1 MRLPDVISFIYFLT
15 CAVYFFYGMLILS
28 RNTKS
33 TMHWLVFCCC
43 LDMSLW
49 AISFAIGNMAPDE
62 ASCLVWRRI
71 GSVGW
76 GSMFSYFLHYI
87 LLLTGSRLM
96 RKKWIYLLLYVPAVL
111 NIFLYGIYTKTAEAS
126 YHLQYT
132 YSGWINVA
140 GNTVL
145 DWYYNVYYVG
155 FATTG
160 IALLLHWGF
169 RSKDAAK
176 RKQAFFIGFSFIFA
190 IILGTLTEYTIN
202 AMFQVKVPQM
212 APVIILIPIT
222 IMLYF
227 IQKTGFMYVASA
239 SNEPLA
245 NQVLSE
251 YATAKL
257 YLYIFVIYMVAGF
270 INFGVMFFSKR
281 EPVGAILLFSSVI
294 LGFGLSGAV
303 IQNLKIKPNTKQT
316 LSNIIL
322 VASIP
327 IMMLKY
333 LSVSAVYAWAVPVIL
348 MLVAIAFSQ
357 RQLLFFIGGVTLAIY
372 AWIWAYAPVM
382 QVTFTSTDHI
392 ARILILCIVLWVV
405 LKINSTYVGLINE
418 NKEKI
423 RQEKLFNQVANLF
436 VRTSEVN
443 LNGKIE
449 EALSL
454 CGKHFSLD
462 WIHILFFSPRSEPE
476 SQSAHYQWCAPGIQS
491 LDCSCEKGMLQELSL
506 VTEPE
511 KLATEGFLVI
521 ANPEEAMEGGL
532 LKQLPVQ
539 MGLKSVAI
547 KALRNQNDA
556 IGLLCFGSA
565 GRVFRW
571 EEPQQQ
577 AANLLGHLITDIWTR
592 VEAERGLHYQAT
604 YDMLTGLPNRT
615 TFVKQLSRAII
626 MAQQTGKQ
634 LGVLFLDM
642 DSFKAVNDSIGHDT
656 GDDVLCQIGKVV
668 MDGIRPGDLLAR
680 FGGDEF
686 LVMVPQMQS
695 FEDIAHVANRI
706 MDSLKNPLAV
716 KSQEFHMTASMGIAV
731 YPFDGQDA
739 GTLIKHADL
748 AMYKAKAQ
756 GKNQYAFCSDD
767 MKKESI
773 RTIKLTEDLFRALER
788 SELQLYYQPQVHTT
802 SGEIVGAEAL
812 LRWFHPEFGMIS
824 PGLFIPLAEQTGL
837 IVPIG
842 EWVLKTACLKCRSIH
857 VAGLPEIRVGVNV
870 SILQLHNPGFV
881 AHVKQVLEE
890 SELEPRFLELEI
902 TESTAVSED
911 DTIMMVLEKLKA
923 LGVSI
928 SIDDFGTEYSS
939 LSRLCDM
946 PIDRIKLD
954 IQFIRSIGRSRKE
967 NAIIQGIIGIAHSLG
982 LTVVAEGVETE
993 AQLDFLIESKN
1004 DEVQGFLFCPPV
1016 PPEDLER
1023 ILRKEERLIP
1033 RVDASL
1039 VKGNGH

>member
-1 MRLPDVISFIYFLT
+1 MRLPDVISFIYFMT

-62 ASCLVWRRI
+62 AGCLVWRRI

-87 LLLTGSRLM
+87 FLLTGNRLM
-96 RKKWIYLLLYVPAVL
+96 KKKWIYLLLYVPAIL
-111 NIFLYGIYTKTAEAS
+111 NIFLYGIHTKTAEAS

-140 GNTVL
+140 GNTML
-145 DWYYNVYYVG
+145 DWYYNIYYVG
-155 FATTG
+155 FAVTG

-169 RSKDAAK
+169 RSTDSAK
-176 RKQAFFIGFSFIFA
+176 RKQAFFIGFSYIFA

-202 AMFQVKVPQM
+202 AVFQVKVPQM
-212 APVIILIPIT
+212 APIIILIPIT

-227 IQKTGFMYVASA
+227 IQSSGFMYVENAH
-239 SNEPLA
+239 NEPLA

-251 YATAKL
+251 HAASKL
-257 YLYIFVIYMVAGF
+257 YLHISVVYMVAGCV
-270 INFGVMFFSKR
+270 NFGVMFFSRR
-281 EPVGAILLFSSVI
+281 EPVGSVLLFSSVI
-294 LGFGLSGAV
+294 LGFGFSGA
-303 IQNLKIKPNTKQT
+303 IIRNLKIKPKTKQT

-327 IMMLKY
+327 VMILKY
-333 LSVSAVYAWAVPVIL
+333 LNVSAVYAWAVPVIL

-357 RQLLFFIGGVTLAIY
+357 RQLLFFIGGVTLATML
-372 AWIWAYAPVM
+372 WIWAYAPVM

-392 ARILILCIVLWVV
+392 SRILILCIVLWVV
-405 LKINSTYVGLINE
+405 LQINSTYVGLINE
-418 NKEKI
+418 NREKI

-436 VRTSEVN
+436 VRTSESN
-443 LNGKIE
+443 LDGKIE
-449 EALSL
+449 EAMAL
-454 CGKHFSLD
+454 CGRHFNLG
-462 WIHILFFSPRSEPE
+462 WLHILFFSPRSEPE
-476 SQSAHYQWCAPGIQS
+476 SQSVHYQWCALGIQA
-491 LDCSCEKGMLQELSL
+491 LDCSCEKEMLQELSL
-506 VTEPE
+506 VTDPE
-511 KLATEGFLVI
+511 KLATEGYLVI
-521 ANPEEAMEGGL
+521 ANPEEATDGSL
-532 LKQLPVQ
+532 LKQLPLV
-539 MGLKSVAI
+539 MALKSVAI
-547 KALRNQNDA
+547 KALRNQDDA

-565 GRVFRW
+565 GRVLRW
-571 EEPQQQ
+571 QETQQQ
-577 AANLLGHLITDIWTR
+577 ATNLLGHLITDIWTR

-604 YDMLTGLPNRT
+604 YDMLTGLPNRI
-615 TFVKQLSRAII
+615 TFVKQLSRAINT
-626 MAQQTGKQ
+626 AQQTGMQ

-656 GDDVLCQIGKVV
+656 GDDVLRQIGKVV

-686 LVMVPQMQS
+686 LVLVPQMQS

-706 MDSLKNPLAV
+706 MDSLKNPLVV
-716 KSQEFHMTASMGIAV
+716 KSQEFHMTACMGISV
-731 YPFDGQDA
+731 YPYDGLDA

-788 SELQLYYQPQVHTT
+788 SELQLYYQPQVHTAT
-802 SGEIVGAEAL
+802 GEVVGAEAL

-857 VAGLPEIRVGVNV
+857 VAGLPEIRVAVNV

-911 DTIMMVLEKLKA
+911 DSIMTVLEKLKA
-923 LGVSI
+923 LGVTI

-954 IQFIRSIGRSRKE
+954 IQFIRSIGRSKKE
-967 NAIIQGIIGIAHSLG
+967 NAIIQGIIGIAHSLD
-982 LTVVAEGVETE
+982 LTVVAEGVETQ
-993 AQLDFLIESKN
+993 AQLEFLLESKN

-1016 PPEDLER
+1016 PPEELER
-1023 ILRKEERLIP
+1023 ILGQEERLLP
-1033 RVDASL
+1033 RVDGAL
-1039 VKGNGH
+1039 